1 LKVEYNIRRKMNPID
16 KIRMEKLERT
26 EDTLRSIGCEKCVKC
41 LMFMDKEYLNKDN
54 TCGECR

>member
-1 LKVEYNIRRKMNPID
+1 MNPID